1 MEFRCRLG
9 TGSGQILEG
18 VYVAESEARLRR
30 ELEDKG
36 LHILAVRRKGSF
48 GWPTLSLGK
57 RRRIG
62 TREFLMF
69 NQELATLLKAG
80 MPVVQSL
87 DILRRR
93 VDNPTLKAAV
103 EDVHER
109 VRAGSSLSEAFEA
122 QEGLVPGVYTAS
134 LLAGE
139 KSGGLEAV
147 IRRYVAYV
155 KVIAAVRRKTV
166 AALIYPAIL
175 LTLAVIVVGIIIFR
189 VVPEFSAFYQGLG
202 AELPWMTRAI
212 VGTSDVLTSYL
223 LYISP
228 VAVVAGVGL
237 WFWMQQPGLGRK
249 VDRLILGLPGLGPVA
264 RKFATSQLARTLATL
279 LGGGIPLVTALDIS
293 GRAIGNRYLARHL
306 VTVGQRVREGEALS
320 AAMAAR
326 GVFPGVAIRMIEVG
340 ESTGAL
346 QEMLNSVAD
355 FYDEDIE
362 TTLGR
367 FITLIEPALLI
378 IMGIVIAGLL
388 LALYMPL
395 IQLSSVVG

>member
-147 IRRYVAYV
+147 LRRYVAYV
-155 KVIAAVRRKTV
+155 KVIAEVRRKTV

-189 VVPEFSAFYQGLG
+189 VVPEFSAFYQGMG

-212 VGTSDVLTSYL
+212 VATSHALTSYL
-223 LYISP
+223 PYISP

-326 GVFPGVAIRMIEVG
+326 GLFPGVAIRMIEVG

-362 TTLGR
+362 TNLVR

-378 IMGIVIAGLL
+378 TMGIVIAGLL

>member
-57 RRRIG
+57 RHRIG

-93 VDNPTLKAAV
+93 VDNPALKAAV
-103 EDVHER
+103 EDVHEQ
-109 VRAGSSLSEAFEA
+109 VRAGNSLSEAFEA
-122 QEGLVPGVYTAS
+122 QGGLVPGVYTAS

-212 VGTSDVLTSYL
+212 VATSDALTTYL
-223 LYISP
+223 PYISP
-228 VAVVAGVGL
+228 VAIVAGVGF
-237 WFWMQQPGLGRK
+237 WFWMQQPGFGRR

-279 LGGGIPLVTALDIS
+279 LGGGIPLVSALDIS

>member
-1 MEFRCRLG
+1 MEFRCRHG

-18 VYVAESEARLRR
+18 VYVAESEARFRR
-30 ELEDKG
+30 DLEDKG
-36 LHILAVRRKGSF
+36 LHILAVRRKGGF

-62 TREFLMF
+62 TREFLVF

-93 VDNPTLKAAV
+93 VDNPLLKSAL

-155 KVIAAVRRKTV
+155 KVITSVRSKTV

-175 LTLAVIVVGIIIFR
+175 LTLAMIVVGIIIFR

-212 VGTSDVLTSYL
+212 VASSTALTTYL
-223 LYISP
+223 PYVSP

-237 WFWMQQPGLGRK
+237 WFWMKQPGLGRR

-279 LGGGIPLVTALDIS
+279 LGGGVPLVSALDIS
-293 GRAIGNRYLARHL
+293 ARAIGNRYLAQHL
-306 VTVGQRVREGEALS
+306 VTVGQRVREGEGLS

-355 FYDEDIE
+355 FYDEEIE
-362 TTLGR
+362 MNLGR
-367 FITLIEPALLI
+367 FITVIEPTLLI